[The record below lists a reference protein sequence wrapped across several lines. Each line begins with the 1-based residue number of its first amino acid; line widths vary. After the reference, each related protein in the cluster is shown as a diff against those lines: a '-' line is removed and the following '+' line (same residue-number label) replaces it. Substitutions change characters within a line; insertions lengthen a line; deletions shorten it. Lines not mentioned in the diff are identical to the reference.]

1 MVYDLSVFIWGN
13 AKFSQRVKV
22 ITGYAFGVCIYLS
35 EWNYFLQL
43 LPITHTWELV
53 CQEII
58 DLSPG
63 MSLSWVLSETRTKL
77 PQWVEQHLMDG
88 DNRFDCLRLKKKKLL
103 QEVVNSPSMEE
114 SKLSLG
120 GHWVV
125 IKQKEFQSLASQSLV
140 PEPDVLVLPGS
151 LLQKQSPRPHL
162 RLTESEFAFWQ
173 DAPSDLYAQQSLR
186 NTVVQDSF

>member
-88 DNRFDCLRLKKKKLL
+88 DNRFDCLRLKKKKTT
-103 QEVVNSPSMEE
+103 
-114 SKLSLG
+114 LG
-120 GHWVV
+120 GSKFPINGGIQVKSGWPLGGDKVEEILEPCFPESGPRTRCISITWKLV
-125 IKQKEFQSLASQSLV
+125 TKAESQ
-140 PEPDVLVLPGS
+140 
-151 LLQKQSPRPHL
+151 
-162 RLTESEFAFWQ
+162 
-173 DAPSDLYAQQSLR
+173 APPKTY
-186 NTVVQDSF
+186 